1 MNGHLLIENHWNTI
15 RHGSM
20 TKLTKQFLTF
30 CLLIILFTTANIG
43 RSQVGKESRIPYY
56 FGFQVKPLFPTKFI
70 GESNTTL
77 TNQGYEVKISQQ
89 IGYSFGGVVRIA
101 LTDLIGIET
110 GLNFFQRYYKT
121 EMRLIDSNIMASD
134 TFGFIQY
141 DLPINALFNI
151 KLSKKWYTNAA
162 IGASICYKPSSV
174 GSISQPVG
182 KHEFFNI
189 GLVDIKDKVNFDLN
203 GSLGFEFR
211 TDKYGFFY
219 LGGCARIQTA
229 PLFNLL
235 SRYRYGTYEVDNY
248 GPVSGSFL
256 AIELKY
262 FIPNTGGNGQNFER
276 GPIE

>member
-1 MNGHLLIENHWNTI
+1 MSKF
-15 RHGSM
+15 R
-20 TKLTKQFLTF
+20 
-30 CLLIILFTTANIG
+30 ILFFRLTIIVVFFAVVTVV
-43 RSQVGKESRIPYY
+43 RSQSGKDSKVPYY

-70 GESNTTL
+70 GESSSTML
-77 TNQGYEVKISQQ
+77 NQGYQVRISQKV
-89 IGYSFGGVVRIA
+89 GYSFGGVVRIA